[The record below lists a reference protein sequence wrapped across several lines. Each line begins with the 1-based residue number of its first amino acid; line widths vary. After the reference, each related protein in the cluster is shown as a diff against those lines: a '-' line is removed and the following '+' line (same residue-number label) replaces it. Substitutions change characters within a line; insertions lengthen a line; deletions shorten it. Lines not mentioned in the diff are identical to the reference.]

1 MTFVVSI
8 VNQASDSAKTTLA
21 SRLSMALAQV
31 GENVLAI
38 DLDPQADL
46 TKIAGIDT
54 ELIEQSVHEVLL
66 GSASITEVMADSD
79 LGIDL
84 VPSCI
89 DLARVEMRL
98 VTRAGR
104 ENVLRNAIDPLKSDY
119 DWIIIDCPSALAF
132 LTINALSASTHV
144 LIPTDAFQSSKRAL
158 QQLIETIRE
167 VQELINPDLN
177 VLGFVPIDVRDKGE
191 NLSSLYDFD
200 ITRFLTIP
208 YTQALLNAEVESL
221 TTFGLTESHYKNLAY
236 ALLTALDSTD

>member
-8 VNQASDSAKTTLA
+8 VNQASDSAKTTLS

-46 TKIAGIDT
+46 TKVAGIDT
-54 ELIEQSVHEVLL
+54 ENIEQSVHEVLL
-66 GSASITEVMADSD
+66 GVAGITDVMADSD

-104 ENVLRNAIDPLKSDY
+104 ENVLRNAIEPLKSEY

-144 LIPTDAFQSSKRAL
+144 LIPTDSVMSSRRAL
-158 QQLIETIRE
+158 EQLVETIRE
-167 VQELINPDLN
+167 VQQLINPDLN
-177 VLGFVPIDVRDKGE
+177 VLGFVPIDLKDKGE
-191 NLSSLYDFD
+191 NLSVLSDFA
-200 ITRFLTIP
+200 ITQFLTIP
-208 YTQALLNAEVESL
+208 YTEALRHTDQETL

-236 ALLTALDSTD
+236 ALLSALDSTD

>member
-8 VNQASDSAKTTLA
+8 VNQQSDSAKTTLA
-21 SRLSMALAQV
+21 SRLSTALAQV

-54 ELIEQSVHEVLL
+54 ESIEQSVHEVLL
-66 GSASITEVMADSD
+66 GMASISDVMADSD

-104 ENVLRNAIDPLKSDY
+104 ENVLKNAIEPLKSEY
-119 DWIIIDCPSALAF
+119 DWVIIDCPSALAF

-144 LIPTDAFQSSKRAL
+144 LIPTDSVHASKRAL
-158 QQLIETIRE
+158 GQLVDTIRE
-167 VQELINPDLN
+167 VQELINKDLK
-177 VLGFVPIDVRDKGE
+177 VLGFVPIDLRNNGE
-191 NLSSLYDFD
+191 NLSALADFD
-200 ITRFLTIP
+200 ITRFVTIP
-208 YTQALLNAEVESL
+208 FTEALRQSETDNL
-221 TTFGLTESHYKNLAY
+221 TTFGLTEAHYKNLAY
-236 ALLTALDSTD
+236 ALLTALG

>member
-1 MTFVVSI
+1 MTFIVSI
-8 VNQASDSAKTTLA
+8 VNQQSDSAKTTLA
-21 SRLSMALAQV
+21 SRLSVALAQV

-38 DLDPQADL
+38 DLDPQANL

-54 ELIEQSVHEVLL
+54 EMLENSVHEVLL
-66 GSASITEVMADSD
+66 GISNITEVMADSD

-104 ENVLRNAIDPLKSDY
+104 ENVLRNAIEQVKSEY

-144 LIPTDAFQSSKRAL
+144 LIPVDSKFASRRAL
-158 QQLIETIRE
+158 SQLVETIHEVQQLIN
-167 VQELINPDLN
+167 QDLK
-177 VLGFVPIDVRDKGE
+177 VLGFVPIDLNNQGE
-191 NLSSLYDFD
+191 DLSPLGEFD
-200 ITRFLTIP
+200 ITRFVTIGF
-208 YTQALLNAEVESL
+208 TEGLHDVKGGSLASLSL
-221 TTFGLTESHYKNLAY
+221 TQSNYKNLAH
-236 ALLTALDSTD
+236 ALLTALG